1 MERNGHTG
9 SWWLS
14 SLGDRTTAD
23 SRGGDNGICHL
34 DIRDENGDCTFHWH
48 RLNGLVDQRRDC
60 RGSVGILLIEFADG
74 LERSRGL
81 YENIDFRGKNTS
93 LCRLHLLQFLN
104 GGRGSVHHFRLVGVV
119 LSYTAAFNLVK
130 VVPIVNT
137 PKMKL
142 GLKNIL
148 FTASPSL
155 LHIVEDWRTYVVA
168 ATTLH
173 VLFRLVPKRK
183 WRMRTRN
190 RNYSNSRDEYHFRH
204 P

>member
-142 GLKNIL
+142 GLKTYFSQQVHPF
-148 FTASPSL
+148 FTSWKIGGPTWWRQQPSTFSSGL
-155 LHIVEDWRTYVVA
+155 YLNANGE
-168 ATTLH
+168 
-173 VLFRLVPKRK
+173 
-183 WRMRTRN
+183 
-190 RNYSNSRDEYHFRH
+190 
-204 P
+204 